1 MAREKGPKRL
11 AAEEQAALMRSQG
24 VAPQAIRE
32 ALKATGLTWQQIN
45 QIIPLDNL
53 AAISPAPM
61 IVVPPDAEDK
71 SAVLDGAVHFLEA
84 IAKRITPEMANRF
97 SDLTYLKKDA
107 LTWAR
112 KVRNANN

>member
-1 MAREKGPKRL
+1 MAREKGPKRI

-24 VAPQAIRE
+24 HAPMAIRE
-32 ALKATGLTWQQIN
+32 ALKASGLTWQQVRDVV
-45 QIIPLDNL
+45 PMDTSDMEP
-53 AAISPAPM
+53 AAM

-71 SAVLDGAVHFLEA
+71 AAVIDGAVHFLEG
-84 IAKRITPEMANRF
+84 IAKRITPDMANRF

-112 KVRNANN
+112 KVKNANN